1 MGRHGRKKRKG
12 GGEWGKGAGEAVGGR
27 GGGRGEWGRG
37 GGGEAGEGAGVGG
50 GAERESGLGGGARGR
65 SGVDGGRGGGW
76 GREEG
81 WGRGEG
87 MEGRGR
93 GGRWEHG
100 GRGWGGGG
108 RRGGGRG
115 KGGGGGR
122 SGSFAGAA
130 AAAAAGA
137 AAAAAAGAAA
147 AAAAGAAAAAAAG
160 GGGTTSGGGEDKAE
174 ITCLPL
180 GAGQD
185 VGKSCVVVRVGGRV
199 VMFDCGMHMGY
210 QDARRFPA
218 FPRLR
223 AFSNGQHPQWQRQDG
238 EHVDYTGIIDC
249 VIITHFHLDHCGAL
263 PYFTQAC
270 GYQGPVYMT
279 HFPPAPPPQYPTK
292 ALAPLMLEEYRRVA
306 YPTKALAPL
315 MLEDYRRVAYPTK
328 ALAPLML
335 EDYRRVAVERRGEGE
350 EGLFSSADIT
360 AAVGRGEG
368 DEKAGGRGCGGAVRG
383 RCGSVKG
390 GGRWARSAIPVDIHQ
405 SIQVNEHITITP
417 YYAGHVLGAAMF
429 HVQAS
434 NGASVLYTGDFNMA
448 PDRHLGAAR
457 VDPRLRPDLMISE
470 STYATTIRESRRSR
484 EADFLSRV
492 HTCVA
497 ARGKVL
503 IPVFAMGRAQ
513 ELCVLLDE
521 YWHRMGLDVPI
532 YLSAG
537 LTSQATVFY
546 KTLLTWTNQHIQSAH
561 ANRNIFDF
569 RHVRPFDRALLD
581 APAPMVL
588 FATPGML
595 SGGLSLQAFKAWA
608 PHPCNLLVLPG
619 VEMGAPFDHRSK
631 AVCPMLD
638 PISIIPFHFL
648 NSSYPLAPLS
658 LPPAARGSP
667 SAAQVLHGRH
677 SGRQDH
683 GHGLRQCLSSSLLLP
698 ASPLLPPR
706 FCMAGT
712 VGGKI
717 MAMASA
723 NAAAAGGGGGGEGG
737 GDGGREGGGGGGG
750 RVAVDQSTQVVVN
763 CQVHVLSF
771 SPHTDAK
778 GITDLIRHLAP
789 RHVILVHGERA
800 KMAQLRDK
808 IADQMGIPCFTPAN
822 HETVRVPATVTQN
835 VTAPPAMVVAD
846 GLTGNGT
853 MGCGGE
859 EEFEEGDKIAANL
872 AGSSWFG
879 AQRWYSSDRGGDG
892 GREENDVVIIGGGP
906 GGYAAAIR
914 AAQVGLKSLLESSRK
929 FYEAK
934 HSLAQHGVRV
944 DGVSVDLAAMMALK
958 ADAIESLTSG
968 VERMFEQHRVNYVKG
983 AGRITGTHEVTV
995 SLLDADGQVGQAKK
1009 VLSAKNIIIATG
1021 SDIRQVPGVPID
1033 EKKIVSST
1041 GAMCLEKVPEKMLVV
1056 GGGVIGLEMGSVWS
1070 RLGADVTILEFADG
1084 IGGYMDNE
1092 IRQAYHRILE
1102 SQGLKF
1108 LLGTKVVRGDASGE
1122 GVVLQVAPAKGE
1134 GEAREVH
1141 ADVVM
1146 VAAGRVPCT
1155 NGLGLDEV
1163 GVKRDMNG
1171 RIFVDSHFRSTRPTV
1186 YAIGD
1191 VIPGPM
1197 LAHKAEED
1205 AIACVENIMNGHGQV
1220 NYATVP
1226 GIIYTH
1232 PEVAM
1237 LGMTEEELQAT
1248 GMEYTVGK
1256 FPFKANSRARA
1267 MGEVEGFVKILADK
1281 ETDLVL
1287 GAHILGP
1294 SAGELIMECV
1304 LAMEHGATTLDLAR
1318 TCHAHPTLTEAVK
1331 EAALAAHGKPIHSDE
1346 KGLEVGAAGR
1356 VGWGDRKSGVGG
1368 VRVGRSGLE
1377 VTRACIGAGVDNRP
1391 DRCLTWVMLQHP
1403 LARS

>member
-1 MGRHGRKKRKG
+1 MKRRSGEFERITGAKEQSEQPRNKRTATTVG
-12 GGEWGKGAGEAVGGR
+12 GGE
-27 GGGRGEWGRG
+27 
-37 GGGEAGEGAGVGG
+37 G
-50 GAERESGLGGGARGR
+50 GAQ
-65 SGVDGGRGGGW
+65 D
-76 GREEG
+76 EG
-81 WGRGEG
+81 SE
-87 MEGRGR
+87 
-93 GGRWEHG
+93 
-100 GRGWGGGG
+100 
-108 RRGGGRG
+108 
-115 KGGGGGR
+115 
-122 SGSFAGAA
+122 
-130 AAAAAGA
+130 
-137 AAAAAAGAAA
+137 
-147 AAAAGAAAAAAAG
+147 
-160 GGGTTSGGGEDKAE
+160 SGGGEDKAE

-185 VGKSCVVVRVGGRV
+185 VGKSCVVVLVGGRA

-223 AFSNGQHPQWQRQDG
+223 AFSHGQQQWQRHEG

-249 VIITHFHLDHCGAL
+249 VIVTHFHLDHCGAL
-263 PYFTQAC
+263 PYFTQVC

-279 HFPPAPPPQYPTK
+279 
-292 ALAPLMLEEYRRVA
+292 
-306 YPTKALAPL
+306 
-315 MLEDYRRVAYPTK
+315 YPTK

-360 AAVGRGEG
+360 AAVGR
-368 DEKAGGRGCGGAVRG
+368 
-383 RCGSVKG
+383 
-390 GGRWARSAIPVDIHQ
+390 AIPVDIHQ
-405 SIQVNEHITITP
+405 TIQVNEHITITP

-492 HTCVA
+492 HACVA
-497 ARGKVL
+497 AGGKVL

-521 YWHRMGLDVPI
+521 YWHRMGLTFPI

-581 APAPMVL
+581 APSPMVL

-608 PHPCNLLVLPG
+608 PHPRNLLVLPG
-619 VEMGAPFDHRSK
+619 CVSVEAAAASPPQWKVFTFS
-631 AVCPMLD
+631 L
-638 PISIIPFHFL
+638 
-648 NSSYPLAPLS
+648 LS
-658 LPPAARGSP
+658 PPSLLPPAAP
-667 SAAQVLHGRH
+667 
-677 SGRQDH
+677 
-683 GHGLRQCLSSSLLLP
+683 P
-698 ASPLLPPR
+698 LPPR

-717 MAMASA
+717 MAMAST
-723 NAAAAGGGGGGEGG
+723 NAAAASGGGGGDG

-750 RVAVDQSTQVVVN
+750 RVAVDQSTQVAVN

-822 HETVRVPATVTQN
+822 HETVRVPGTVTQN
-835 VTAPPAMVVAD
+835 VAVPRAMMVAD

-853 MGCGGE
+853 MGSGGGE
-859 EEFEEGDKIAANL
+859 EEPGEGV
-872 AGSSWFG
+872 
-879 AQRWYSSDRGGDG
+879 R
-892 GREENDVVIIGGGP
+892 
-906 GGYAAAIR
+906 
-914 AAQVGLKSLLESSRK
+914 SLLESSRK

-995 SLLDADGQVGQAKK
+995 SLLDAHGQVGQAKK

-1092 IRQAYHRILE
+1092 IRQAYHQILE

-1108 LLGTKVVRGDASGE
+1108 LLGTKVVRGDASEE

-1134 GEAREVH
+1134 GETREVH

-1331 EAALAAHGKPIHSDE
+1331 EATLAAHGKPIHSDK
-1346 KGLEVGAAGR
+1346 KGLEVGAAER
-1356 VGWGDRKSGVGG
+1356 VGLGDRKSGAGG

-1377 VTRACIGAGVDNRP
+1377 VTHALEQGWITA
-1391 DRCLTWVMLQHP
+1391 LTD
-1403 LARS
+1403 A

>member
-12 GGEWGKGAGEAVGGR
+12 GGEWGRGAGEAEGGR

-37 GGGEAGEGAGVGG
+37 VGGEAGEGAGVGG
-50 GAERESGLGGGARGR
+50 GAKWGSGLGGGARGR

-87 MEGRGR
+87 VEGKGR

-122 SGSFAGAA
+122 SGSFAAGGAA
-130 AAAAAGA
+130 AAA
-137 AAAAAAGAAA
+137 
-147 AAAAGAAAAAAAG
+147 
-160 GGGTTSGGGEDKAE
+160 GTTSGGGEDKAE

-185 VGKSCVVVRVGGRV
+185 VGKSCVVVLVGGRA

-223 AFSNGQHPQWQRQDG
+223 AFSHGQQQWQRHEG

-249 VIITHFHLDHCGAL
+249 VIVTHFHLDHCGAL
-263 PYFTQAC
+263 PYFTQVC

-279 HFPPAPPPQYPTK
+279 
-292 ALAPLMLEEYRRVA
+292 
-306 YPTKALAPL
+306 
-315 MLEDYRRVAYPTK
+315 YPTK

-360 AAVGRGEG
+360 AAVGRG
-368 DEKAGGRGCGGAVRG
+368 AG
-383 RCGSVKG
+383 S
-390 GGRWARSAIPVDIHQ
+390 
-405 SIQVNEHITITP
+405 
-417 YYAGHVLGAAMF
+417 GHVPR
-429 HVQAS
+429 AS
-434 NGASVLYTGDFNMA
+434 EQ
-448 PDRHLGAAR
+448 RR
-457 VDPRLRPDLMISE
+457 VRALHR

-492 HTCVA
+492 HACVA
-497 ARGKVL
+497 AGGKVL

-521 YWHRMGLDVPI
+521 YWHRMGLTFPI

-581 APAPMVL
+581 APSPMVL

-608 PHPCNLLVLPG
+608 PHPRNLLVLPG
-619 VEMGAPFDHRSK
+619 
-631 AVCPMLD
+631 
-638 PISIIPFHFL
+638 
-648 NSSYPLAPLS
+648 
-658 LPPAARGSP
+658 
-667 SAAQVLHGRH
+667 
-677 SGRQDH
+677 
-683 GHGLRQCLSSSLLLP
+683 
-698 ASPLLPPR
+698 

-717 MAMASA
+717 MAMAST
-723 NAAAAGGGGGGEGG
+723 NAAAAGGGGGGGG

-750 RVAVDQSTQVVVN
+750 RVAVDQSTQVAVN

-822 HETVRVPATVTQN
+822 HETVRVPGTVTQN
-835 VTAPPAMVVAD
+835 VAVPRAMMVAD
-846 GLTGNGT
+846 GLTGNRT
-853 MGCGGE
+853 MGSGGGE
-859 EEFEEGDKIAANL
+859 EEPREGVRVGRERAVEERREGAEEEEGEEGEYGEIDISVEA

-879 AQRWYSSDRGGDG
+879 AQRWYSSDRAGDG

-914 AAQVGLKSLLESSRK
+914 AAQVGLKVTCVDKRGRLGGTCFNVGCIPSKSLLESSRK

-944 DGVSVDLAAMMALK
+944 DGVSVDLSAMMALK

-995 SLLDADGQVGQAKK
+995 SLLDAHGQVGQAKK

-1092 IRQAYHRILE
+1092 IRQAYHQILE

-1108 LLGTKVVRGDASGE
+1108 LLGTKVVRGDASEE

-1134 GEAREVH
+1134 GETREVH

-1331 EAALAAHGKPIHSDE
+1331 EAALAAHGKPIHS
-1346 KGLEVGAAGR
+1346 
-1356 VGWGDRKSGVGG
+1356 
-1368 VRVGRSGLE
+1368 
-1377 VTRACIGAGVDNRP
+1377 
-1391 DRCLTWVMLQHP
+1391 
-1403 LARS
+1403 

>member
-12 GGEWGKGAGEAVGGR
+12 GGEWARGAGEAEGGR

-37 GGGEAGEGAGVGG
+37 VGGEAGEGAGVGG
-50 GAERESGLGGGARGR
+50 GAEWGSGLGGGAWGR
-65 SGVDGGRGGGW
+65 SEGVGGRGGGW

-81 WGRGEG
+81 WRGEG
-87 MEGRGR
+87 VEGKGR

-100 GRGWGGGG
+100 GRGWAGGG

-122 SGSFAGAA
+122 SSSFA
-130 AAAAAGA
+130 AG
-137 AAAAAAGAAA
+137 G
-147 AAAAGAAAAAAAG
+147 AAG

-180 GAGQD
+180 GQSPSGRSKPAFTFPLHSSHLSTTAVFLCFAYSSPQPLLQHHSSWCHSPLCCVCVCLHIVPPGAGQD

-210 QDARRFPA
+210 QDSRRFPA

-223 AFSNGQHPQWQRQDG
+223 AFSHGQQSQGQRHG
-238 EHVDYTGIIDC
+238 EEHVVDYTGIIDC
-249 VIITHFHLDHCGAL
+249 VIITHFHLDHSGAL
-263 PYFTQAC
+263 PYFTQVC

-279 HFPPAPPPQYPTK
+279 
-292 ALAPLMLEEYRRVA
+292 
-306 YPTKALAPL
+306 
-315 MLEDYRRVAYPTK
+315 YPTK

-360 AAVGRGEG
+360 AAVGR
-368 DEKAGGRGCGGAVRG
+368 
-383 RCGSVKG
+383 
-390 GGRWARSAIPVDIHQ
+390 AIPVDIHQ

-434 NGASVLYTGDFNMA
+434 NGASVLYTGEIMDGIVMASCCDFNMA

-484 EADFLSRV
+484 EAEFLSRV
-492 HTCVA
+492 HACMA
-497 ARGKVL
+497 AGGKVL

-581 APAPMVL
+581 APSPMVL

-608 PHPCNLLVLPG
+608 PHPRNLLVLPG
-619 VEMGAPFDHRSK
+619 ICLPLQKWKHLTFFAP
-631 AVCPMLD
+631 
-638 PISIIPFHFL
+638 PFLPCAAFSPLLHAHFTFSTL
-648 NSSYPLAPLS
+648 LTL
-658 LPPAARGSP
+658 LLLSP
-667 SAAQVLHGRH
+667 S
-677 SGRQDH
+677 
-683 GHGLRQCLSSSLLLP
+683 LLP
-698 ASPLLPPR
+698 SMGHPLPPR

-723 NAAAAGGGGGGEGG
+723 NAAAAGGGASICITG
-737 GDGGREGGGGGGG
+737 
-750 RVAVDQSTQVVVN
+750 STPKIFKPVPKIIPSFW
-763 CQVHVLSF
+763 QVHVLSF

-808 IADQMGIPCFTPAN
+808 IADQMG
-822 HETVRVPATVTQN
+822 
-835 VTAPPAMVVAD
+835 PPAFPTRWLRAMYSRLACRAARRR
-846 GLTGNGT
+846 GLPLVDTIFRVSSPPSLVDSISAS
-853 MGCGGE
+853 CHPQPPQ
-859 EEFEEGDKIAANL
+859 IAANL

-879 AQRWYSSDRGGDG
+879 AQRWYSSDRGGDGG

-914 AAQVGLKSLLESSRK
+914 AAQVGLKVTCVEKRGRLGGTCFNVGCIPSKSLLESSRK

-995 SLLDADGQVGQAKK
+995 SLLDAHGQVGQAKK

-1134 GEAREVH
+1134 GETREVY

-1331 EAALAAHGKPIHSDE
+1331 EAALAAHGKPIHS
-1346 KGLEVGAAGR
+1346 
-1356 VGWGDRKSGVGG
+1356 
-1368 VRVGRSGLE
+1368 
-1377 VTRACIGAGVDNRP
+1377 
-1391 DRCLTWVMLQHP
+1391 
-1403 LARS
+1403 

>member
-1 MGRHGRKKRKG
+1 MVMG
-12 GGEWGKGAGEAVGGR
+12 W
-27 GGGRGEWGRG
+27 
-37 GGGEAGEGAGVGG
+37 
-50 GAERESGLGGGARGR
+50 GLGL
-65 SGVDGGRGGGW
+65 
-76 GREEG
+76 
-81 WGRGEG
+81 
-87 MEGRGR
+87 
-93 GGRWEHG
+93 
-100 GRGWGGGG
+100 
-108 RRGGGRG
+108 G
-115 KGGGGGR
+115 KGGAVR
-122 SGSFAGAA
+122 W
-130 AAAAAGA
+130 
-137 AAAAAAGAAA
+137 
-147 AAAAGAAAAAAAG
+147 
-160 GGGTTSGGGEDKAE
+160 TT
-174 ITCLPL
+174 L
-180 GAGQD
+180 
-185 VGKSCVVVRVGGRV
+185 
-199 VMFDCGMHMGY
+199 
-210 QDARRFPA
+210 
-218 FPRLR
+218 
-223 AFSNGQHPQWQRQDG
+223 
-238 EHVDYTGIIDC
+238 GIIDC
-249 VIITHFHLDHCGAL
+249 VIVTHLCAPPFPLPPCPFPCFYDLLPPSVLPIITATFIPPAASPTPLTLSFGLARSPSLPCTQSSSKVTFEIVQKGLPWGAQPPGPRPADAGGLSARGGGAEVLLQAL
-263 PYFTQAC
+263 PFLPPTLSCSLHLFTTPHSPVPH
-270 GYQGPVYMT
+270 QGAGPSD
-279 HFPPAPPPQYPTK
+279 AGGLS
-292 ALAPLMLEEYRRVA
+292 A
-306 YPTKALAPL
+306 
-315 MLEDYRRVAYPTK
+315 
-328 ALAPLML
+328 
-335 EDYRRVAVERRGEGE
+335 RGGGAQGRGRG
-350 EGLFSSADIT
+350 GLFSSADIT
-360 AAVGRGEG
+360 AAVGR
-368 DEKAGGRGCGGAVRG
+368 
-383 RCGSVKG
+383 
-390 GGRWARSAIPVDIHQ
+390 AIPVDIHQ

-417 YYAGHVLGAAMF
+417 YLCRPSYAVPLLPCDTAHNFHPPAHRPALPGTRCWEQQCSTCKRAM
-429 HVQAS
+429 
-434 NGASVLYTGDFNMA
+434 GASVLYTDLPTPRPSASPGD
-448 PDRHLGAAR
+448 
-457 VDPRLRPDLMISE
+457 
-470 STYATTIRESRRSR
+470 SR

-503 IPVFAMGRAQ
+503 IPVLPWGEPQ

-619 VEMGAPFDHRSK
+619 FCMAGTVGGKIMAMAS
-631 AVCPMLD
+631 ANA
-638 PISIIPFHFL
+638 FL
-648 NSSYPLAPLS
+648 
-658 LPPAARGSP
+658 
-667 SAAQVLHGRH
+667 
-677 SGRQDH
+677 
-683 GHGLRQCLSSSLLLP
+683 SSLLLP

-723 NAAAAGGGGGGEGG
+723 NAAAAG
-737 GDGGREGGGGGGG
+737 
-750 RVAVDQSTQVVVN
+750 A
-763 CQVHVLSF
+763 CALIL
-771 SPHTDAK
+771 PHTDAK

-789 RHVILVHGERA
+789 RHVIL
-800 KMAQLRDK
+800 
-808 IADQMGIPCFTPAN
+808 
-822 HETVRVPATVTQN
+822 
-835 VTAPPAMVVAD
+835 
-846 GLTGNGT
+846 
-853 MGCGGE
+853 
-859 EEFEEGDKIAANL
+859 
-872 AGSSWFG
+872 
-879 AQRWYSSDRGGDG
+879 
-892 GREENDVVIIGGGP
+892 
-906 GGYAAAIR
+906 
-914 AAQVGLKSLLESSRK
+914 SLLESSRK

-983 AGRITGTHEVTV
+983 AGRITGTHEVTTF
-995 SLLDADGQVGQAKK
+995 GRCP
-1009 VLSAKNIIIATG
+1009 G
-1021 SDIRQVPGVPID
+1021 SRSTR
-1033 EKKIVSST
+1033 KKIVSST

-1134 GEAREVH
+1134 GETREVH

-1237 LGMTEEELQAT
+1237 LAGR
-1248 GMEYTVGK
+1248 G
-1256 FPFKANSRARA
+1256 A

>member
-65 SGVDGGRGGGW
+65 SGVDGGREGGW

-130 AAAAAGA
+130 AAAAAA
-137 AAAAAAGAAA
+137 
-147 AAAAGAAAAAAAG
+147 
-160 GGGTTSGGGEDKAE
+160 GGTTSGGGEDKAE

-223 AFSNGQHPQWQRQDG
+223 AFSHGQHPQGQRQEG

-249 VIITHFHLDHCGAL
+249 VIVTHFHLDHCGAL
-263 PYFTQAC
+263 PYFTQVC

-279 HFPPAPPPQYPTK
+279 
-292 ALAPLMLEEYRRVA
+292 
-306 YPTKALAPL
+306 
-315 MLEDYRRVAYPTK
+315 YPTK

-360 AAVGRGEG
+360 AAVGR
-368 DEKAGGRGCGGAVRG
+368 
-383 RCGSVKG
+383 
-390 GGRWARSAIPVDIHQ
+390 AIPVDIHQ

-497 ARGKVL
+497 AGGKVL

-619 VEMGAPFDHRSK
+619 
-631 AVCPMLD
+631 
-638 PISIIPFHFL
+638 
-648 NSSYPLAPLS
+648 
-658 LPPAARGSP
+658 
-667 SAAQVLHGRH
+667 
-677 SGRQDH
+677 
-683 GHGLRQCLSSSLLLP
+683 
-698 ASPLLPPR
+698 

-859 EEFEEGDKIAANL
+859 EELEEGDKIAANL

-914 AAQVGLKSLLESSRK
+914 AAQVGLKVTCVDKRGRLGGTCFNVGCIPSKSLLESSRK

-958 ADAIESLTSG
+958 TDAIESLTSG

-995 SLLDADGQVGQAKK
+995 SLLDAGGQVGQAKK

-1134 GEAREVH
+1134 GETREVH

-1205 AIACVENIMNGHGQV
+1205 AIACMENIMNGHGQV

-1377 VTRACIGAGVDNRP
+1377 VTRACIGAGVDNLP